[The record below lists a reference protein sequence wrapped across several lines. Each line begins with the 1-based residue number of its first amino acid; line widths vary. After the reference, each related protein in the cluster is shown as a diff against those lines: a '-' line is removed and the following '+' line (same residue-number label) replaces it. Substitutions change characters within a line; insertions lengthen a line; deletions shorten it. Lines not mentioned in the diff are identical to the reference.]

1 VVSRRLVLLGLSLL
15 FVAFA
20 VYGSLVPLNFRR
32 IPIAEAIEQFKATPF
47 VPLSRASRTDLVTNV
62 LLFVPIGFFLLGAV
76 TPRARLGALLA
87 VPVVGIALAI
97 SLAIEF
103 GQIFVHGR
111 TPSWNDVAA
120 ETAGAVIG
128 VVLWMACGRA
138 ATDWLSVA
146 FHHEGEGAY
155 ERAFRLLGAY
165 VAVWAILAALPLDFT
180 LRPQELAGKFRAG
193 RIGLQPFADF
203 TLRDV
208 GGTFLMAVP
217 LGAFGVLWATLRK
230 WPRPPL
236 VGLVFG
242 TALVLAGEIVQ
253 FLSMSRTADITDLM
267 MGLAGTI
274 VGVMSARQWLG
285 SGDALGG
292 GRVRLWP
299 IVALMGWV
307 LALVVRHW
315 SPFEFNADGA
325 FVRSR
330 IPMFL
335 QVPFSGYYWGLAPAV
350 LVDASTKLLMGI
362 PVGAMLQLVW
372 CPDNRWLSRLTGL
385 AAIAISGAIFLAIE
399 LGQLLLPSRY
409 PDQTDIYIGT
419 LGAAAGVFLVRL
431 LRRSPTAPR
440 SAASPPRFRAD
451 NSPGSER

>member
-1 VVSRRLVLLGLSLL
+1 
-15 FVAFA
+15 
-20 VYGSLVPLNFRR
+20 
-32 IPIAEAIEQFKATPF
+32 
-47 VPLSRASRTDLVTNV
+47 
-62 LLFVPIGFFLLGAV
+62 
-76 TPRARLGALLA
+76 
-87 VPVVGIALAI
+87 
-97 SLAIEF
+97 
-103 GQIFVHGR
+103 
-111 TPSWNDVAA
+111 
-120 ETAGAVIG
+120 
-128 VVLWMACGRA
+128 
-138 ATDWLSVA
+138 
-146 FHHEGEGAY
+146 
-155 ERAFRLLGAY
+155 LLGAY
-165 VAVWAILAALPLDFT
+165 VVVWAVLAALPLDFT

-193 RIGLQPFADF
+193 RIGLRPFADF
-203 TLRDV
+203 TFRDV

-217 LGAFGVLWATLRK
+217 LGVFGVLWASLRQ

-242 TALVLAGEIVQ
+242 TALVLAGEVVQ
-253 FLSMSRTADITDLM
+253 FLSMSRTAEITDLM

-274 VGVMSARQWLG
+274 VGVMTARRWLG
-285 SGDALGG
+285 SGDALDA

-299 IVALMGWV
+299 IAALIGWV

-385 AAIAISGAIFLAIE
+385 AAIAISGAIFLVIE
-399 LGQLLLPSRY
+399 LGQLLLPSRF

-431 LRRSPTAPR
+431 LRRVPTAPP
-440 SAASPPRFRAD
+440 SPAASPPRSRVD
-451 NSPGSER
+451 NSPGLER